1 MATVF
6 FTRCNSLLGKNMLFI
21 VLGGLLA
28 GAFIPLTDSP
38 VLRRTVIILFAYM
51 TFVTA
56 LGTSFKSFLAVLRK
70 PWIPLWVLVL
80 VHVMAPMTAWIVGI
94 IFYPG
99 DPFIRMGYL
108 IGASIPIGVTSIIW
122 ISLAKGDL
130 AISLVAVTLD
140 TFIVPVVLPLFF
152 NLVVGKTIG
161 LNYVQMIE
169 ELMLMVT
176 VPSILGML
184 IHDWTKGKVTQF
196 SSSIGGATSKL
207 GLFVV
212 IIINSAM
219 VMPQIQWDISI
230 IKTLFV
236 TFLVVAA
243 GYFVGYLGSFLL
255 KDHSPQSI
263 LTMIYSVGMRN
274 NACGLVVALTYFPP
288 SVAIPI
294 TLSMLFQQ
302 PLASFIFSLNRRLN
316 LTE

>member
-1 MATVF
+1 MSTAF
-6 FTRCNSLLGKNMLFI
+6 FIRCNSLLGKNMLFI

-38 VLRRTVIILFAYM
+38 VLRKTVIVLFAYM

-56 LGTSFKSFLAVLRK
+56 LGTSFKSFLDVLRK

-80 VHVMAPMTAWIVGI
+80 VHVMAPLTAWIVGI
-94 IFYPG
+94 VFYPN

-130 AISLVAVTLD
+130 AISLVSVTLD
-140 TFIVPVVLPLFF
+140 TFVVPIVLPLFF

-176 VPSILGML
+176 VPSVLGML
-184 IHDWTKGKVTQF
+184 LHDWTEGKVTQF
-196 SSSIGGATSKL
+196 SSSVGGATSKL
-207 GLFVV
+207 GLFIV

-219 VMPQIQWDISI
+219 VMPQIHWDLSI
-230 IKTLFV
+230 VKTLFV

-243 GYFVGYLGSFLL
+243 GYFVGYIGSFLL
-255 KDHSPQSI
+255 KDHSPQSV

-316 LTE
+316 